1 MAIAV
6 GDVPPTEF
14 RIFAAGENTT
24 TKGAFLFDDQAARSV
39 MSAYQ
44 AHGNDVMIDLEH
56 LSLEQESRAFDPD
69 ARAWCKLE
77 VRNGELWAT
86 HVGWTPDGETRLRE
100 KRQRY
105 ISPFFEADKKT
116 HRITRIL
123 NIAITAMPATD
134 NLKPLVAA
142 SARVRL
148 TIEGDSPMTPE
159 QFAALAEALDLGP
172 DANVEDVLATV
183 AAMVKKIQDAAN
195 GTPPADDA
203 AAVANDAPKKDE
215 PAPMVA
221 AKRLSVASR
230 TLARLAGKG
239 DISEAVTEIE
249 TWKASHLELEQKR
262 ALLAQERT
270 TLEGSERRKLV
281 GELVKLGAETP
292 ATAWADDEAKTP
304 AKRLVDEPIAEL
316 RSRVTKLA
324 AAKRSVVKDPVPP
337 PAGGGATDLT
347 PEQLKICADTG
358 CKPEVF
364 AALRKSNAAIAV
376 RS

>member
-24 TKGAFLFDDQAARSV
+24 TKGTFLFDDQAARSV
-39 MSAYQ
+39 MNAYQ

-56 LSLEQESRAFDPD
+56 LSLEQESNAFDPD
-69 ARAWCKLE
+69 ARAWCHLE

-86 HVGWTPDGETRLRE
+86 QVGWTPDGETRLRE

-105 ISPFFEADKKT
+105 ISPAFEADKKT
-116 HRITRIL
+116 HRITRVL
-123 NIAITAMPATD
+123 NIAITALPATD

-203 AAVANDAPKKDE
+203 AAAANDAPKKDE

-230 TLARLAGKG
+230 TLARLAGKSE
-239 DISEAVTEIE
+239 ISEAVTEIE

-262 ALLAQERT
+262 AVLAQERT

-292 ATAWADDEAKTP
+292 ATAWADDDAKTP

-324 AAKRSVVKDPVPP
+324 AAKRSVKDPVPP
-337 PAGGGATDLT
+337 TAVAGATDLT